1 MKIQVYSFLLLL
13 LLHACGKKQ
22 ETTKPVREAITSS
35 VYASGTVKAKH
46 QYQVYTKAN
55 GTILEWLVNDG
66 DAVNK
71 GQVIMRI
78 SNNTSQINKANA
90 ALAAQLNNT
99 EANKIKL
106 AELKAN
112 IDFARTKYLND
123 SLALKRQQSLWEQNV
138 GSKVDLEQREL
149 AYQNS
154 KTIVQTSILK
164 YNDLKK
170 QLDFLA
176 AQSKNNLQL
185 SEEVLSD
192 FEVRSEVTGK
202 IYAILKEVGEMVTPN
217 APLAVIG
224 SANEFTI
231 ELQVDEYDVVKI
243 KPGMKV
249 YVSMDSY
256 KGEVFEAVIKRI
268 NPYMNERTKTFTVE
282 SEFTKAPQVLYPN
295 LSVEVNIFIE
305 TKTQVLTLPR
315 SAVSEDNMVTLA
327 DGTQQKVTTGLKD
340 YKKVE
345 IISGL
350 SETDEVMLVKP

>member
-13 LLHACGKKQ
+13 ILHACGKKQ
-22 ETTKPVREAITSS
+22 ETTKPVREDITSS

-55 GTILEWLVNDG
+55 GTILEWLVNEG

-71 GQVIMRI
+71 GEVIMRI

-112 IDFARTKYLND
+112 IDFSRAKFLND

-138 GSKVDLEQREL
+138 GSKVDLEQ
-149 AYQNS
+149 
-154 KTIVQTSILK
+154 I
-164 YNDLKK
+164 KK

-202 IYAILKEVGEMVTPN
+202 IYAIQKEVGEMVTPN

-243 KPGMKV
+243 KVGMKV
-249 YVSMDSY
+249 YISMDSY
-256 KGEVFEAVIKRI
+256 KGELYEAVIKHI

-282 SEFTKAPQVLYPN
+282 AEFTKSPQVLFPN
-295 LSVEVNIFIE
+295 LSVEANIFIE
-305 TKTQVLTLPR
+305 SRNQVLTLPR
-315 SAVSEDNMVTLA
+315 SAVSDDNMVTKA
-327 DGTQQKVTTGLKD
+327 DGTQQKVVTGLKD

-350 SETDEVMLVKP
+350 SETDEVMLVQP

>member
-1 MKIQVYSFLLLL
+1 M
-13 LLHACGKKQ
+13 
-22 ETTKPVREAITSS
+22 
-35 VYASGTVKAKH
+35 
-46 QYQVYTKAN
+46 
-55 GTILEWLVNDG
+55 
-66 DAVNK
+66 
-71 GQVIMRI
+71 
-78 SNNTSQINKANA
+78 
-90 ALAAQLNNT
+90 
-99 EANKIKL
+99 
-106 AELKAN
+106 
-112 IDFARTKYLND
+112 
-123 SLALKRQQSLWEQNV
+123 ALKRQQSLWEQNV

-192 FEVRSEVTGK
+192 FVVRSEVTGK
-202 IYAILKEVGEMVTPN
+202 IYAIQKEVGEMVTPN

-224 SANEFTI
+224 SANEFAI

-295 LSVEVNIFIE
+295 LSVEANIFIE

-315 SAVSEDNMVTLA
+315 SAVSEDNIVTLA

-350 SETDEVMLVKP
+350 SETDEVMLGKP